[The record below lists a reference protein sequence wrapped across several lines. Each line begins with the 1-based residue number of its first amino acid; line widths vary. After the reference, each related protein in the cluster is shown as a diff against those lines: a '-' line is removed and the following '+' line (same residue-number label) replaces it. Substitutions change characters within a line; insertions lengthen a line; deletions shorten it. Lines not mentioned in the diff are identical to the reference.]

1 MEHPTGTDHS
11 TAARLKEQLEQMDET
26 AFDESVF
33 RDYLRE
39 LGDTVEPEQPIDV
52 QASLR
57 DFEQKHAVL
66 IAQLDRQAQSRKA
79 ASRSAHRRRLG
90 YRLLLIAAAVAV
102 LNAMCIAAFG
112 RGLGHYTAKWGSETF
127 GFFQGDDFETSSDGK
142 MIYYPDGR
150 IDDRTDA
157 PDYDH
162 ETYTALPEN
171 DTTTSDESGE
181 MDVIDMTQMPVE
193 PDPEFANV
201 PDTDLSGTGL
211 QKTDSVWDDTHRI
224 ESFDIVNA
232 DLPTILSK
240 MGIIGKMAPTKLPE
254 IYKLRRINVLKDY
267 FMESISIAAD
277 YPNIEDDDAVGIMV
291 FVDQQS
297 KDLPLPV
304 IEKDDRP
311 VIQYERNSTTW
322 YIMHNLQHL
331 NAVALINDYMV
342 SITGDIEVD
351 EMKSI
356 IDSIYA

>member
-1 MEHPTGTDHS
+1 MEHPTGTDRS

-39 LGDTVEPEQPIDV
+39 LGDTVEPAQPIDV

-66 IAQLDRQAQSRKA
+66 ISQLDRQAQSRKA

-142 MIYYPDGR
+142 IIYYPDGR
-150 IDDRTDA
+150 IDDRTNM

-171 DTTTSDESGE
+171 NTSSIEE
-181 MDVIDMTQMPVE
+181 YAQTLE
-193 PDPEFANV
+193 PAEKSEPLPEYADL
-201 PDTDLSGTGL
+201 PDTDLSDIGL
-211 QKTDSVWDDTHRI
+211 QKTESTWDDPHITEWFNI
-224 ESFDIVNA
+224 ENA
-232 DLPTILSK
+232 SLQETLTA
-240 MGIIGKMAPTKLPE
+240 MGIKTAMAPSWLPRGYKQARIKVTLDHMLGEDSIHVNYENGQSILFIE
-254 IYKLRRINVLKDY
+254 ISKVVDTLTG
-267 FMESISIAAD
+267 
-277 YPNIEDDDAVGIMV
+277 GI
-291 FVDQQS
+291 
-297 KDLPLPV
+297 

-311 VIQYERNSTTW
+311 VIEYTPSDTTW
-322 YIMHNLQHL
+322 YIMHNLQQI
-331 NAVALINDYMV
+331 NAVMRTADYQVLI
-342 SITGDIEVD
+342 SAPISVD

>member
-1 MEHPTGTDHS
+1 MEHPTGTDRS

-66 IAQLDRQAQSRKA
+66 ISQLDRQAQSRTA

-142 MIYYPDGR
+142 IIYYPDGR
-150 IDDRTDA
+150 IDDRTDM

-162 ETYTALPEN
+162 ETYTALPE
-171 DTTTSDESGE
+171 SD
-181 MDVIDMTQMPVE
+181 VE
-193 PDPEFANV
+193 EEPIENLEPAEETGPLPEYADL
-201 PDTDLSGTGL
+201 PDTDLSRMGL
-211 QKTDSVWDDTHRI
+211 TKENSHWNGSHSVEYFNITHSTLA
-224 ESFDIVNA
+224 EV
-232 DLPTILSK
+232 LEK
-240 MGIIGKMAPTKLPE
+240 MNIPFHMAPTSFPDGFSLE
-254 IYKLRRINVLKDY
+254 YITVTKDY
-267 FMESISIAAD
+267 LFDETSFFANYVNGEHELAVSIRPYQNAGART
-277 YPNIEDDDAVGIMV
+277 V
-291 FVDQQS
+291 
-297 KDLPLPV
+297 
-304 IEKDDRP
+304 EKDNRT
-311 VIQYERNSTTW
+311 VIQYEVGGTEW
-322 YIMHNLQHL
+322 YIMHNLENL
-331 NAVALINDYMV
+331 SAV
-342 SITGDIEVD
+342 SINSVYETLIYGNASVD

>member
-1 MEHPTGTDHS
+1 MEHPTGTDRS

-142 MIYYPDGR
+142 IIYYPDGR
-150 IDDRTDA
+150 IDDRTNM

-171 DTTTSDESGE
+171 NTSSIEE
-181 MDVIDMTQMPVE
+181 YAQTLE
-193 PDPEFANV
+193 PAEKCDPLPEYADL
-201 PDTDLSGTGL
+201 PDTDLSSFGL
-211 QKTDSVWDDTHRI
+211 EKSASIWDDGHMTEWFNIENATLADTLSALRI
-224 ESFDIVNA
+224 K
-232 DLPTILSK
+232 T
-240 MGIIGKMAPTKLPE
+240 KMAPLWLPDG
-254 IYKLRRINVLKDY
+254 YKQTYIKMTKDY
-267 FMESISIAAD
+267 LLGKDSIFTN
-277 YPNIEDDDAVGIMV
+277 YEDNAKHSEM
-291 FVDQQS
+291 FVLIS
-297 KDLPLPV
+297 KVTDSSTGT

-311 VIQYERNSTTW
+311 VIEYTKENTTW
-322 YIMHNLQHL
+322 YIMHNLQQI
-331 NAVALINDYMV
+331 NAVALTENYQVLISAPV
-342 SITGDIEVD
+342 SVD
-351 EMKSI
+351 EMKEI
-356 IDSIYA
+356 IDSIY